1 MKRYYEGEV
10 SIFKREGSPYWTAYY
25 RDGAGRQRKKS
36 LKTKNLKAAQK
47 RAREI
52 NVLLESGDEGRL
64 DALRRHRTV
73 TVGEVIER
81 FVGER
86 EDGPRG
92 PGAGWATTTKKH
104 TKPLIEKLR
113 SNLADR
119 PIAQIR
125 HAELLDFLGTHT
137 NTTQKSSWNR
147 YRATIRGIFKFAVEA
162 E

>member
-73 TVGEVIER
+73 AVGEVIGR
-81 FVGER
+81 FYGRARRRAAWTGRWMGYYYE
-86 EDGPRG
+86 E
-92 PGAGWATTTKKH
+92 
-104 TKPLIEKLR
+104 
-113 SNLADR
+113 
-119 PIAQIR
+119 
-125 HAELLDFLGTHT
+125 THE
-137 NTTQKSSWNR
+137 
-147 YRATIRGIFKFAVEA
+147 AVD
-162 E
+162 

>member
-73 TVGEVIER
+73 M
-81 FVGER
+81 
-86 EDGPRG
+86 RG
-92 PGAGWATTTKKH
+92 PQY
-104 TKPLIEKLR
+104 
-113 SNLADR
+113 LA
-119 PIAQIR
+119 Q
-125 HAELLDFLGTHT
+125 LGCEYFGLYKVFRT
-137 NTTQKSSWNR
+137 
-147 YRATIRGIFKFAVEA
+147 
-162 E
+162 

>member
-1 MKRYYEGEV
+1 MIRYYEGEV

-81 FVGER
+81 FMESAKTGHVDR
-86 EDGPRG
+86 ALDGLLLPRN
-92 PGAGWATTTKKH
+92 T
-104 TKPLIEKLR
+104 R
-113 SNLADR
+113 SR
-119 PIAQIR
+119 
-125 HAELLDFLGTHT
+125 
-137 NTTQKSSWNR
+137 
-147 YRATIRGIFKFAVEA
+147 
-162 E
+162 

>member
-64 DALRRHRTV
+64 YALRRHRTV
-73 TVGEVIER
+73 TGGEVIER
-81 FVGER
+81 FGRGSHRDAAHVASYVGNAAPQGR
-86 EDGPRG
+86 NTSGSPD
-92 PGAGWATTTKKH
+92 GAGW
-104 TKPLIEKLR
+104 
-113 SNLADR
+113 
-119 PIAQIR
+119 
-125 HAELLDFLGTHT
+125 LG
-137 NTTQKSSWNR
+137 
-147 YRATIRGIFKFAVEA
+147 
-162 E
+162 